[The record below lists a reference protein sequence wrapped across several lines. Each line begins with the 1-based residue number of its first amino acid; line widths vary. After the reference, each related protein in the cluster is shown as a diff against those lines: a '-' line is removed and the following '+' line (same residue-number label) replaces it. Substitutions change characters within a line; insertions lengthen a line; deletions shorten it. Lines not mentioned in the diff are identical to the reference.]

1 MRNLLSETAVRP
13 DTLYPPYNNL
23 IKTVQRGDWTT
34 ENLIEVVGVGPV
46 TAAMQA
52 SASLPETS
60 KNFDW
65 IRLLENAH
73 AMYTAG
79 VELEKVAKKLIHG
92 EEADLSML
100 NSIAQKA
107 MSGQGK
113 LTPASKITAREV
125 PFIRCGYKPL
135 DDHMG
140 GLPAVGLT
148 VVAGATK
155 SGKTTFAVRLVDD
168 FLHLYEDKYVC
179 YFSIESLGEELKM
192 RMKEVD
198 PKLEYV
204 VDTGTGVGE
213 VKQDVIL
220 ERWLI
225 HDGPVTPEQVLNI
238 SAQVEHLGMVVI
250 DFADL
255 MITGEASE
263 SKYAAMYTTL
273 MLAAKKLGVPIILL
287 AQFNRQY
294 DGGIPRPNYIRYTGL
309 AEALSWM
316 LITLWNPEIS
326 YHADNEDADEEDLE
340 LPILDGYAYMIIWL
354 CRGGFRVHPD
364 EAPGA
369 VAIKFRGDIGW
380 DYLHSGKWYSMKKE
394 PKRKRTR
401 R

>member
-1 MRNLLSETAVRP
+1 MET
-13 DTLYPPYNNL
+13 
-23 IKTVQRGDWTT
+23 
-34 ENLIEVVGVGPV
+34 LIETVGVGPV

-52 SASLPETS
+52 SGSIPEEAKS
-60 KNFDW
+60 YDW
-65 IRLLENAH
+65 IKVLEQAH
-73 AMYTAG
+73 ANYTAG
-79 VELEKVAKKLIHG
+79 VDLEKIAKKLIKG
-92 EEADLSML
+92 EEADLSVL

-113 LTPASKITAREV
+113 LIPASKITAREV
-125 PFIRCGYKPL
+125 PFIKSGFGPL
-135 DDHMG
+135 DEHMG

-148 VVAGATK
+148 VIAGATK
-155 SGKTTFAVRLVDD
+155 SGKTTFAVRLVDN

-213 VKQDVIL
+213 VKQDAIL
-220 ERWLI
+220 DRWLI
-225 HDGPVTPEQVLNI
+225 HDGPVTPEQILNI

-273 MLAAKKLGVPIILL
+273 MLAAKKLGVPVILL

-326 YHADNEDADEEDLE
+326 YHADSSDGEEPDLE
-340 LPILDGYAYMIIWL
+340 LPIIDGYAYMIVWL
-354 CRGGFRVHPD
+354 CRGGFRIHPD

-369 VAIKFRGDIGW
+369 VAIKFKGDIGW
-380 DYLHSGKWYSMKKE
+380 NPDASKCRWYSLKKE
-394 PKRKRTR
+394 PKRKKGR